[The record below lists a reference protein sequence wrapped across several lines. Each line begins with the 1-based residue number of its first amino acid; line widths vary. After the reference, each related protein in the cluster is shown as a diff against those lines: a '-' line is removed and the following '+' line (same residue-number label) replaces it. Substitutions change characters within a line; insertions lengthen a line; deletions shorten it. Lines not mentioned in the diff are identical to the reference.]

1 MAHHEKGR
9 REIVSLF
16 RGAPSKRTRYAAN
29 PVCRRSS
36 ICEANSCRGFPL
48 AGNGN
53 IPYACGVTQVFCLP
67 FSWCAIRANSLR
79 GKLVCRRSSIC
90 EANSCRGFPLAGN
103 GNIPY
108 ACGVTQVFRLPFS
121 WCAIRANSL
130 RGKPCLPSFVN
141 FCPLPSAFADTFS
154 KGRRHC
160 PLPSNLRG
168 KPLDLPPSPSGEG
181 KRKIGRR
188 IIKNDC

>member
-53 IPYACGVTQVFCLP
+53 IPYACGVTQVFRLP
-67 FSWCAIRANSLR
+67 FSWCAIQANSLR
-79 GKLVCRRSSIC
+79 GKLVCRRLSIFVLFRRRSPTPSPKGEGIVLFRQIYAENRSIC
-90 EANSCRGFPLAGN
+90 H
-103 GNIPY
+103 
-108 ACGVTQVFRLPFS
+108 LP
-121 WCAIRANSL
+121 RV
-130 RGKPCLPSFVN
+130 GKVREKSDDGL
-141 FCPLPSAFADTFS
+141 
-154 KGRRHC
+154 
-160 PLPSNLRG
+160 
-168 KPLDLPPSPSGEG
+168 
-181 KRKIGRR
+181 
-188 IIKNDC
+188 